1 MTFRLEIEADSYGEL
16 VQKVIQHL
24 HLPIDVGTHI
34 EVRPKN
40 ELSSVATV
48 GAATAQVAL
57 GDAPPISSA
66 QGFDVVSGQ
75 TSFTPAPDMKVGE
88 IVTHTYAIQAGEA
101 PQKRKRRTKAEMDAE
116 RTAEAAAAPIVLPI
130 PVAMT
135 IAPLSPDQAAPLTSI
150 FDDEPAPP
158 TATKIT
164 EEDFRKKLQDFA
176 SRDNGTGLRD
186 LIPILQE
193 FNYSKVKGIKPEHYE
208 PIAARLDEF
217 LKG

>member
-1 MTFRLEIEADSYGEL
+1 MTFRLEIEAESYGEL

-34 EVRPKN
+34 EVREKIASA
-40 ELSSVATV
+40 LATGV
-48 GAATAQVAL
+48 EEARQIEAGE
-57 GDAPPISSA
+57 APPISSA
-66 QGFDVVSGQ
+66 QGFDVVAG
-75 TSFTPAPDMKVGE
+75 PA
-88 IVTHTYAIQAGEA
+88 
-101 PQKRKRRTKAEMDAE
+101 QKRKRRTKAEMEAE
-116 RTAEAAAAPIVLPI
+116 RAAEAAPVVLPGEQAASAEPAPAEVRQI
-130 PVAMT
+130 AVPVHDVP
-135 IAPLSPDQAAPLTSI
+135 APLASI
-150 FDDEPAPP
+150 FDDEPVLA
-158 TATKIT
+158 KIT

-193 FNYSKVKGIKPEHYE
+193 FDYSKVKGIKPEHYA

>member
-34 EVRPKN
+34 EVREKIASA
-40 ELSSVATV
+40 LATGV
-48 GAATAQVAL
+48 EEARQIEAGE
-57 GDAPPISSA
+57 APPISSA
-66 QGFDVVSGQ
+66 QGFDVVTG
-75 TSFTPAPDMKVGE
+75 PAPTVE
-88 IVTHTYAIQAGEA
+88 T
-101 PQKRKRRTKAEMDAE
+101 PQKRKRRTKAEMEAE
-116 RTAEAAAAPIVLPI
+116 RAAEAAPVVLPGEQAASAEPAPAEVRQI
-130 PVAMT
+130 AVPVHDVP
-135 IAPLSPDQAAPLTSI
+135 APLASI

-193 FNYSKVKGIKPEHYE
+193 FDYSKVKGIKPEHYE

>member
-34 EVRPKN
+34 EVRQKIASA
-40 ELSSVATV
+40 LATGV
-48 GAATAQVAL
+48 EEARQIEAGEAL
-57 GDAPPISSA
+57 PISSA
-66 QGFDVVSGQ
+66 QGFDVVAG
-75 TSFTPAPDMKVGE
+75 PA
-88 IVTHTYAIQAGEA
+88 
-101 PQKRKRRTKAEMDAE
+101 QKRKRRTKAEMEAE
-116 RTAEAAAAPIVLPI
+116 RAAEAAPVVLPGEQAASAEPAPAEVRQI
-130 PVAMT
+130 AVPVHDVP
-135 IAPLSPDQAAPLTSI
+135 APLASI
-150 FDDEPAPP
+150 FDDEPVLA
-158 TATKIT
+158 KIT

-193 FNYSKVKGIKPEHYE
+193 FDYSKVKGIKPEHYA

-217 LKG
+217 LKAA

>member
-34 EVRPKN
+34 EVREKIASA
-40 ELSSVATV
+40 LATGV
-48 GAATAQVAL
+48 EEARQIEAGE
-57 GDAPPISSA
+57 APPISSA
-66 QGFDVVSGQ
+66 QGFDVVAG
-75 TSFTPAPDMKVGE
+75 PAPTAE
-88 IVTHTYAIQAGEA
+88 T
-101 PQKRKRRTKAEMDAE
+101 PQKRKRRTKAEMEAE
-116 RTAEAAAAPIVLPI
+116 RAVEAAPVVLPGEQAASAEPAPAEVRQI
-130 PVAMT
+130 AVPVHDVP
-135 IAPLSPDQAAPLTSI
+135 APLASI
-150 FDDEPAPP
+150 FDDEPVLA
-158 TATKIT
+158 KIT

-193 FNYSKVKGIKPEHYE
+193 FDYSKVKGIKPEHYA

-217 LKG
+217 LKAA

>member
-34 EVRPKN
+34 EVREKIASA
-40 ELSSVATV
+40 LATGV
-48 GAATAQVAL
+48 EEARQIEAGE
-57 GDAPPISSA
+57 APPISSA
-66 QGFDVVSGQ
+66 QGFDVVAG
-75 TSFTPAPDMKVGE
+75 PA
-88 IVTHTYAIQAGEA
+88 
-101 PQKRKRRTKAEMDAE
+101 QKRKRRTKAEMEAE
-116 RTAEAAAAPIVLPI
+116 RAAEAAPVVLPGEQAASAEPAPAEVRQI
-130 PVAMT
+130 AVPVHDVP
-135 IAPLSPDQAAPLTSI
+135 APLASI
-150 FDDEPAPP
+150 FDDEPVLA
-158 TATKIT
+158 KIT

-193 FNYSKVKGIKPEHYE
+193 FDYSKVKGIKPEHYA

-217 LKG
+217 LKAA

>member
-34 EVRPKN
+34 EVREKIASA
-40 ELSSVATV
+40 LATGV
-48 GAATAQVAL
+48 EEARQIEAGE
-57 GDAPPISSA
+57 APPISSA
-66 QGFDVVSGQ
+66 QGFDVVAG
-75 TSFTPAPDMKVGE
+75 PA
-88 IVTHTYAIQAGEA
+88 
-101 PQKRKRRTKAEMDAE
+101 QKRKRRTKAEMEAE
-116 RTAEAAAAPIVLPI
+116 RAAEAAPVVLPGEQAASAEPAPAEVRQI
-130 PVAMT
+130 AVPVHDVP
-135 IAPLSPDQAAPLTSI
+135 APLASI
-150 FDDEPAPP
+150 FDDEPVLA
-158 TATKIT
+158 KIT

-193 FNYSKVKGIKPEHYE
+193 FDYSKVKGIKPEHYE

-217 LKG
+217 LKAA

>member
-34 EVRPKN
+34 EVREKIASA
-40 ELSSVATV
+40 LATGV
-48 GAATAQVAL
+48 EEARQIEAGE
-57 GDAPPISSA
+57 APPISSA
-66 QGFDVVSGQ
+66 QGFDVVTGLPP
-75 TSFTPAPDMKVGE
+75 TA
-88 IVTHTYAIQAGEA
+88 EA

-193 FNYSKVKGIKPEHYE
+193 FDYSKVKGIKPEHYE

-217 LKG
+217 LKAA

>member
-34 EVRPKN
+34 EVRQKIASA
-40 ELSSVATV
+40 LATGV
-48 GAATAQVAL
+48 EEARQIEAGE
-57 GDAPPISSA
+57 APPISSA
-66 QGFDVVSGQ
+66 QGFDVVAG
-75 TSFTPAPDMKVGE
+75 PA
-88 IVTHTYAIQAGEA
+88 
-101 PQKRKRRTKAEMDAE
+101 QKRKRRTKAEMEAE
-116 RTAEAAAAPIVLPI
+116 RAAEAAPVVLPGEQAASAEPAPAEVRQI
-130 PVAMT
+130 AVPVHDVP
-135 IAPLSPDQAAPLTSI
+135 APLASI
-150 FDDEPAPP
+150 FDDEPVLA
-158 TATKIT
+158 KIT

-193 FNYSKVKGIKPEHYE
+193 FDYSKVKGIKPEHYA

-217 LKG
+217 LKAA

>member
-1 MTFRLEIEADSYGEL
+1 MTFRLEIEADSYGDL

-34 EVRPKN
+34 EVRDMMDHDLAN
-40 ELSSVATV
+40 AREDAVSELLTPS
-48 GAATAQVAL
+48 
-57 GDAPPISSA
+57 PE
-66 QGFDVVSGQ
+66 GFDVVTGLPP
-75 TSFTPAPDMKVGE
+75 TA
-88 IVTHTYAIQAGEA
+88 EA

-164 EEDFRKKLQDFA
+164 DEDFRKKLQDFA

-193 FNYSKVKGIKPEHYE
+193 FDYSKVKGIKPEHYE

>member
-34 EVRPKN
+34 EVREKIAST
-40 ELSSVATV
+40 LATGV
-48 GAATAQVAL
+48 EEARQIEADEV
-57 GDAPPISSA
+57 PPISSA
-66 QGFDVVSGQ
+66 QGFDVVAG
-75 TSFTPAPDMKVGE
+75 PA
-88 IVTHTYAIQAGEA
+88 
-101 PQKRKRRTKAEMDAE
+101 QKRKRRTKAEMEAE
-116 RTAEAAAAPIVLPI
+116 RAAEAAPVVLPGEQAASAEPAPAEVRQI
-130 PVAMT
+130 AVPVHDVP
-135 IAPLSPDQAAPLTSI
+135 APLASI

-193 FNYSKVKGIKPEHYE
+193 FDYSKVKGIKPEHYT
-208 PIAARLDEF
+208 PIAAKLDEF